1 MMPFA
6 SAIPK
11 GEYYRKQEPHYMTP
25 SIVCMVANEQGKTEL
40 VAFSQWGYTTTEHS
54 FPYIGAISW
63 QPSN

>member
-1 MMPFA
+1 
-6 SAIPK
+6 
-11 GEYYRKQEPHYMTP
+11 MTP
-25 SIVCMVANEQGKTEL
+25 SIVCMVANEQGKTEP